1 MAQVEDPLGDIKVKL
16 SVELARTHMSL
27 DEALAL
33 GESSVV
39 DLDRL
44 AGEPVTVRL
53 NGKLYARGEVVAVE
67 GNYGVRLTEV
77 SGDTDIS
84 ESHDGNA

>member
-1 MAQVEDPLGDIKVKL
+1 MMAQGQDPLADRKVNV
-16 SVELARTHMSL
+16 SIELARTHMSL

-39 DLDRL
+39 ELDRL
-44 AGEPVTVRL
+44 AGEPVMVRL
-53 NGKLYARGEVVAVE
+53 NGKLYAHGEVVAVG

-77 SGDTDIS
+77 FG
-84 ESHDGNA
+84 HD

>member
-1 MAQVEDPLGDIKVKL
+1 MMAQGQDPLADRKVNV
-16 SVELARTHMSL
+16 SIELARTQMSL

-39 DLDRL
+39 ELDRL
-44 AGEPVTVRL
+44 AGEPVMVRL
-53 NGKLYARGEVVAVE
+53 NGKLYAHGEVVALE

-77 SGDTDIS
+77 FG
-84 ESHDGNA
+84 HD